1 MPRIEKNSD
10 FVSML
15 ATLPMEQQHKLAKKF
30 ISSVMH
36 LTDNPRLS
44 QLPELLKKAE
54 CSADDISKAHSIAQ
68 SVYVDT
74 SPHSDITALK
84 YNCQATH
91 FIAQAV
97 LACTAPDIKGASTSH
112 LAHKVA
118 NYCRMARTCSSMG
131 QGGET
136 PDFANAEKEYNQI
149 AKDQIDIV
157 NQFLESEGL

>member
-10 FVSML
+10 FIS
-15 ATLPMEQQHKLAKKF
+15 TLSSLPTEQQHKLAKKF
-30 ISSVMH
+30 ISGVIH
-36 LTDNPRLS
+36 LSDNPRLHP
-44 QLPELLKKAE
+44 LLELLERPA
-54 CSADDISKAHSIAQ
+54 CSTDDISKARSIAQ
-68 SVYVDT
+68 SVYVET
-74 SPHSDITALK
+74 GPHSDITEFK

-97 LACTAPDIKGASTSH
+97 LACTAPDNKGATTSH

-118 NYCRMARTCSSMG
+118 NYCRMAQTCSSMG
-131 QGGET
+131 HGGET
-136 PDFANAEKEYNQI
+136 PDFANAETEYNRI